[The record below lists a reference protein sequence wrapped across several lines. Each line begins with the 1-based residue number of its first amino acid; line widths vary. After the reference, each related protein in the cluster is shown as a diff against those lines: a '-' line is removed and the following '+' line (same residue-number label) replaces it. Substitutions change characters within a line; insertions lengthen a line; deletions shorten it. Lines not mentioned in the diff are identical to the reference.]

1 MRIFVSSLLLL
12 LFIACSKDQHPLLT
26 DDDKAVALLLDI
38 NIANVAMNKYP
49 STMRDSMSKVFRMQV
64 CDLHDIEVEELD
76 TVLWMMQKDFNR
88 YNKLY
93 VMLADTLNA
102 LEEKIE
108 EDAKGN
114 LRIPYKNR
122 LDSLDIQGDN

>member
-1 MRIFVSSLLLL
+1 MRILVSLVIVLLL
-12 LFIACSKDQHPLLT
+12 IACSEDQHPLLT

-64 CDLHDIEVEELD
+64 CELHHLKEEELD
-76 TVLWMMQKDFNR
+76 TVLWMMQNDFDR

-93 VMLADTLNA
+93 LRLADTLNA
-102 LEEKIE
+102 LEEKTGE
-108 EDAKGN
+108 ASQDN
-114 LRIPYKNR
+114 PRLPYKNR
-122 LDSLDIQGDN
+122 LDSISLNGKN